1 MERDTS
7 TLTRKGFCG
16 NIPIC
21 QDLHFIHADDS
32 QKLKIGFTI
41 KEEIGPAFYNSA
53 AMESFNPIPL
63 GVVTVE
69 DEKNIETGFFP
80 KNLRLFE

>member
-7 TLTRKGFCG
+7 TLTPKGFCG
-16 NIPIC
+16 NIPIH
-21 QDLHFIHADDS
+21 QSLQADDS

-41 KEEIGPAFYNSA
+41 KEEMGPAFYNSA

-69 DEKNIETGFFP
+69 DEKIIETGFFP
-80 KNLRLFE
+80 QNLRLLE